1 MCSHQV
7 VSDKISE
14 LKKITDDLQAVVYIG
29 DDINDLSCM
38 KVIKDCLGIVGCPND
53 ALSQVKPIADFI
65 APHNGGD
72 GAVRDFI
79 EWIVKE
85 NGFEY

>member
-1 MCSHQV
+1 MEIC
-7 VSDKISE
+7 
-14 LKKITDDLQAVVYIG
+14 KKENITPQNVAYIG

-38 KVIKDCLGIVGCPND
+38 EPIKSAGGLIGCPND
-53 ALSQVKPIADFI
+53 AVEQIRLISDYI

-79 EWIVKE
+79 EWLVPKFA
-85 NGFEY
+85 NKKTNY